1 MEVPPKLKKRGRKPK
16 GGKIIPNVV
25 KNENDDEH
33 GLENIVVH
41 LKCTRNDVEKNNNS
55 ISASTSREY
64 TVVNEVLETKEKTE
78 KTEWSSSHNK
88 IFELHFN
95 YKNNTIYDKNSC
107 CFWDTCPFI
116 GDPIHIIKSIDS
128 AENVEGY
135 GHFCSPECAL
145 AYLMNEHI
153 DASVKYERCALLH
166 NHYST
171 GVAFKPAPS
180 PQYILDK
187 FYGNFTIEEYRE
199 LSNKP
204 KYIMVINKPIRRVF
218 PEIHEDSSDF
228 IMKNK
233 IIPTHNEGCNYNAST
248 KMPLSNFVITR

>member
-1 MEVPPKLKKRGRKPK
+1 MEVQPKSALKKRGRKPK
-16 GGKIIPNVV
+16 GGKIIPNTV
-25 KNENDDEH
+25 KTENNEEL

-41 LKCTRNDVEKNNNS
+41 LKCTRNDVERNAV
-55 ISASTSREY
+55 SASTSTEY
-64 TVVNEVLETKEKTE
+64 AVVNEEIETNWPST
-78 KTEWSSSHNK
+78 HNK

-95 YKNNTIYDKNSC
+95 YKNNTNYDKNSC

-116 GDPIHIIKSIDS
+116 GKPVNIIKSIDF
-128 AENVEGY
+128 AGNVEGY

-153 DASVKYERCALLH
+153 DASVKYERCALMH
-166 NHYST
+166 NHYCT
-171 GVAFKPAPS
+171 GNIFKPAPS
-180 PQYILDK
+180 PHYILDK

-204 KYIMVINKPIRRVF
+204 KYIMVINKPVRRVF

-233 IIPTHNEGCNYNAST
+233 TIPTHNEGCNYSASAKT
-248 KMPLSNFVITR
+248 PLSNFVITR